1 MVVAH
6 AETLVEHFS
15 SNLREARA
23 RRGLTQDALA
33 RLSGVPR
40 STISNVES
48 GEGNPTLH
56 VVSALAEALRL
67 SIDELLSPPWKG
79 SEVFRAAD
87 IPVKRRG
94 AAVVQKLLPHTIP
107 GMEIDRITL
116 ARGARLTGTPH
127 RAGTHEYLYCECGQL
142 VLHVAGESITLG
154 PGDLDAF
161 PGDQRHSYRNPD
173 NATAVGFSV
182 VTMAG

>member
-1 MVVAH
+1 M
-6 AETLVEHFS
+6 
-15 SNLREARA
+15 
-23 RRGLTQDALA
+23 TQDALA
-33 RLSGVPR
+33 QLSGVPR

-67 SIDELLSPPWKG
+67 SIDELLSPPWQG

-94 AAVVQKLLPHTIP
+94 AAVIQKLLPHTIP

-116 ARGARLTGTPH
+116 ARGARLTGSPH
-127 RAGTHEYLYCECGQL
+127 RAGTHEYLYCERGKL
-142 VLHVAGESITLG
+142 VLHVAGETVTLG
-154 PGDLDAF
+154 AGDLVAF
-161 PGDQRHSYRNPD
+161 PGEQRHSYRNAGA
-173 NATAVGFSV
+173 ATAVGFSV
-182 VTMAG
+182 VTVAG